1 MAIFRAETKS
11 ISRAKGHNLVAA
23 VAYRAGMQLTDTNEL
38 NAKATTHDYTKK
50 TDVVHSE
57 ILIPALLK
65 KKLDDADIA
74 LDFQYIANL
83 VEVSETT
90 KRGKMKNSAR
100 LGREWVLCGVP
111 ELTREENIEL
121 FQEFAKQQSEQQN
134 VVSMCFVHDP
144 KAGNDTRS
152 KAGAASGRVKDERN
166 IHAHIVLLTR
176 KLELTESNELQLT
189 DKSDSELSN
198 DERTRPVV
206 PTELV
211 GTIDP
216 ATGAKIQQGRGLCS
230 NSEWLKNTR
239 ESWADILN
247 KKLIEKGVQPVTH
260 KSYRELGVDIMPT
273 VHVGNNEQSDDKRA
287 LNERIN
293 NRNES
298 AIKSAADSCID
309 KSSESVRVNQQR
321 LDDTAS
327 TDRRQ
332 AAQRLADSQQ
342 RLDESAR
349 AIKQS
354 DISYHRAAEFQS
366 ATTETSDRAS
376 ERIRE
381 RERLTASSARKQHF
395 YQRAVEQTTSSYEN
409 NINVVASRLAWR
421 KEHSKKYD
429 ERQMQELDAF
439 YKTLNIRDFTI
450 ATNSNSDDYIAPQNW
465 SDAVKD
471 KLTADDIINNPHI
484 IAIIRDPITERENR
498 ISKTF
503 KFDDR
508 QSLTSEVIQTP
519 SNESKTSQSEDLTPS
534 KHGNSFRPR

>member
-11 ISRAKGHNLVAA
+11 ISRSKGHNLVAA
-23 VAYRAGMQLTDTNEL
+23 VAYRAGMELTDTNEL
-38 NAKATTHDYTKK
+38 NSKATTHDYTRK
-50 TDVVHSE
+50 TDVVHRE
-57 ILIPALLK
+57 ILAPKALK
-65 KKLDDADIA
+65 KKLDDADIE
-74 LDFQYIANL
+74 LDFQYLANL

-111 ELTREENIEL
+111 ELSREENIAL

-144 KAGNDTRS
+144 TAGNDTRS
-152 KAGAASGRVKDERN
+152 KSSTASGRVKDERN

-176 KLELTESNELQLT
+176 KLELTKSNELQLT

-206 PTELV
+206 PKELI

-216 ATGAKIQQGRGLCS
+216 DTGAKIRQGRGLCS

-239 ESWADILN
+239 KAWADILN
-247 KKLIEKGVQPVTH
+247 KKLLEKDVQPVSH
-260 KSYRELGVDIMPT
+260 KSYRDLGLDIVPT

-332 AAQRLADSQQ
+332 AAQRLDDSQQ
-342 RLDESAR
+342 RLNESAR
-349 AIKQS
+349 ALEQS
-354 DISYHRAAEFQS
+354 DIVF
-366 ATTETSDRAS
+366 
-376 ERIRE
+376 ERVVEYDSI
-381 RERLTASSARKQHF
+381 SARKHRETVRDERF
-395 YQRAVEQTTSSYEN
+395 YQSKIEKAVSSYEDN
-409 NINVVASRLAWR
+409 VNVVASRLAWR
-421 KEHSKKYD
+421 QRDSNKYD
-429 ERQMQELDAF
+429 DRQMQQLDDF
-439 YKTLNIRDFTI
+439 FKSLGIKDFTSE
-450 ATNSNSDDYIAPQNW
+450 TNSTDDYIAPQLRA
-465 SDAVKD
+465 SIVREQ
-471 KLTADDIINNPHI
+471 LTDDIIIDNAHI
-484 IAIIRDPITERENR
+484 VAIVRDPILERE
-498 ISKTF
+498 KHF
-503 KFDDR
+503 
-508 QSLTSEVIQTP
+508 
-519 SNESKTSQSEDLTPS
+519 SKTSQNASDSVENLKQYDSSLDIS
-534 KHGNSFRPR
+534 KTAESAIETSARRTNRFRP